1 MTEPN
6 WDAQKWNASIDV
18 IQEMIFRPTPDM
30 RAIIRDELCCS
41 ELNEVRGIVL
51 RYLSELRK

>member
-1 MTEPN
+1 MTESN
-6 WDAQKWNASIDV
+6 WDPQKWNASIDV

-51 RYLSELRK
+51 RYLKELRK

>member
-6 WDAQKWNASIDV
+6 WNPQKWNASIDV

-41 ELNEVRGIVL
+41 ELNEVRGMVL
-51 RYLSELRK
+51 RYLKEIRK

>member
-6 WDAQKWNASIDV
+6 WNAQKWNASIDV

-51 RYLSELRK
+51 RYLKELRK

>member
-30 RAIIRDELCCS
+30 RAIIRDELCCN

-51 RYLSELRK
+51 RYLKEIRK

>member
-51 RYLSELRK
+51 RYLKELRK

>member
-30 RAIIRDELCCS
+30 RAVIRDELCCS

>member
-1 MTEPN
+1 MTEPS
-6 WDAQKWNASIDV
+6 WDPQKWNASVDV

-41 ELNEVRGIVL
+41 ELNEVRGMVL
-51 RYLSELRK
+51 RYLKEIRK

>member
-6 WDAQKWNASIDV
+6 WNPQKWNASIDI

-51 RYLSELRK
+51 RYLKELRK

>member
-6 WDAQKWNASIDV
+6 WNAQKWNASIDV

-30 RAIIRDELCCS
+30 RAVIRDELCCS